1 MAILPSRPGIKI
13 SIVCNGAALQEY
25 NDDEEEPNNNIVS
38 KYIEAIS
45 GAEFGIHWKLTPP
58 WPPYTVLLE
67 YRLDQKYVAGTY
79 CKLVHFKHPSYSGL
93 DEGVTTTTN
102 GQYFLHKFAF
112 AALAIGNYLTPWM

>member
-79 CKLVHFKHPSYSGL
+79 CKLVHFKRESPRQPTGSTFCISLHSLLLPL
-93 DEGVTTTTN
+93 VT
-102 GQYFLHKFAF
+102 
-112 AALAIGNYLTPWM
+112 I